1 MTTAQPLP
9 TNVPPLR
16 NVESGPEGEAK
27 ITYTSANV
35 DWEQFHRQFDD
46 ALAQVRSQIGRDHPL
61 RIAGVAV
68 ESTAP
73 PIVDTSPSDTRVVLG
88 RFAAATAEH
97 VDAAIR
103 AAQAAQAAWSR
114 RHWRERVA
122 LLRRAA
128 TVIRAR
134 KFELAAIM
142 SLEVGK
148 SRLESMG
155 DAEESADL
163 IDYYCQ
169 QVDDANG
176 FVREMAQVTPVEHN
190 TDVLRPYGVFACI
203 APFNFPLALSTGMS
217 SAALVAGNAVVYK
230 PAEDTPWTGL
240 KLYEVYRDAGLP
252 AGLFNFLSGH
262 GSETGE
268 AMWRHPQIDGVVF
281 TGSKE
286 VGMRIY
292 HGLSTRWIKPC
303 LLELGGKNAAIVMD
317 TADLDAAAEG
327 VTRSA
332 FGLQNQKCSATSRV
346 YVHQSVAQRFLD
358 VLLDKTQTLRIGDP
372 TERDVFFGPVINA
385 DAVTKFERAVCQARA
400 EGQILLGGARL
411 RGEPLDHG
419 HYVAPTIATLPLT
432 STLFREELFV
442 PFLAVGVVSS
452 LDEAIAETNETDY
465 GLTAGLFSQQETEI
479 ARFFDEVEAGV
490 CYVNKRTGATTGAW
504 PGAQPF
510 TGWKG
515 SGSTGKGGCGPYY
528 VAQFMREQS
537 RTVIE

>member
-1 MTTAQPLP
+1 MTDDHGESVTATAPAQ
-9 TNVPPLR
+9 
-16 NVESGPEGEAK
+16 SK

-35 DWEQFHRQFDD
+35 DWELFHRQFDD
-46 ALAQVRSQIGRDHPL
+46 ALARVRSQLGREYPLFIGGE
-61 RIAGVAV
+61 AVA
-68 ESTAP
+68 SDAK
-73 PIVDTSPSDTRVVLG
+73 PIVDTSPIDTSVVLG
-88 RFAAATAEH
+88 NFATATAAHVDRAVAAA
-97 VDAAIR
+97 R
-103 AAQAAQAAWSR
+103 AAQAAWSR
-114 RHWRERVA
+114 RDWRERVA
-122 LLRRAA
+122 ILRRAA
-128 TVIRAR
+128 ALIRER

-169 QVDDANG
+169 QMEAADG
-176 FVREMAQVTPVEHN
+176 FVRQMAKVTPVERN

-217 SAALVAGNAVVYK
+217 AAALVAGNAVVYK

-240 KLYEVYRDAGLP
+240 GLYEVYRDAGLP
-252 AGLFNFLSGH
+252 AGLFNYLSGH
-262 GSETGE
+262 GSEAGE
-268 AMWRHPQIDGVVF
+268 AMWRHPSIDGVVF
-281 TGSKE
+281 TGSKD

-317 TADLDAAAEG
+317 SADLDAAAEG

-346 YVHQSVAQRFLD
+346 YVHQKVAQPFIAK
-358 VLLDKTQTLRIGDP
+358 LLEKTQALKMGDP
-372 TERDVFFGPVINA
+372 TERDVFFGPVINR
-385 DAVTKFERAVCQARA
+385 DAALKFERAVKQARK
-400 EGQILLGGARL
+400 EGEILVGGSRL
-411 RGEPLDHG
+411 TGEPFDRG
-419 HYVAPTIATLPLT
+419 HFVAPTIARLPLQ
-432 STLFREELFV
+432 STLFGEELFV
-442 PFLAVGVVSS
+442 PFLAIADVSG
-452 LDEAIAETNETDY
+452 LDQAIAETNKADY
-465 GLTAGLFSQQETEI
+465 GLTAGIFSKRDAEI
-479 ARFFDEVEAGV
+479 TRFFDEVEAGV

-515 SGSTGKGGCGPYY
+515 SGSSGKGGCGPYY

-537 RTVIE
+537 RTVIEQ